1 MLSLQILSAP
11 QSRDCRNNHRRRVL
25 LSPFVTTCYQRGSS
39 CSSLRWPGGVGRG
52 LYEPAL
58 SLVLVGH
65 SPSDPP
71 QERGGGVLIGWGRV
85 KGKWP
90 VFLCAASTWLCR
102 GDSLDS
108 EADRL
113 DLLPQSLSLSRG
125 GSLQSSATQP
135 VSPVWHWRV
144 RTSFSLHL
152 EPGKRAWA
160 LRYRQACPGTTA

>member
-1 MLSLQILSAP
+1 MTAGTTTGGGFFSLLSLLRAIKGG
-11 QSRDCRNNHRRRVL
+11 L
-25 LSPFVTTCYQRGSS
+25 LVPASDGLAGLGGACMNPLFHLFSWVTLPRTPHKS
-39 CSSLRWPGGVGRG
+39 V
-52 LYEPAL
+52 
-58 SLVLVGH
+58 
-65 SPSDPP
+65 
-71 QERGGGVLIGWGRV
+71 GGVLIGWGRV